1 MRGGQEERNSW
12 PLLMCSLGTGAC
24 LGMRKERGG
33 LESGGQ
39 ASVAPH
45 VVGGKSIVPLS
56 T

>member
-1 MRGGQEERNSW
+1 MATAHVLPGNWCLLRNEER
-12 PLLMCSLGTGAC
+12 
-24 LGMRKERGG
+24 ERGG

-39 ASVAPH
+39 TSVAPH